1 MRNKTFISYLF
12 ISLAFLFN
20 ACEEQSFE
28 FGDINA
34 PSNLNLTVEIFGQDD
49 SNPFGD
55 GSGDITIT
63 MTADNAISYKFSIDG
78 SVIMSP
84 SGVLTTTLTKLGTE
98 KYIITGIA
106 IGVAGTTSSMSVES
120 QVSVTFSPPDEF
132 YGAWRIDP
140 SAGSMAVGP
149 TPSNLSWWSS
159 GDDTADERACF
170 YDDLYIFNQDGTFQ
184 NDLGDVTWLESWQGV
199 PDDQC
204 GSPVAPHDGSG
215 SLTYSITRNLIILNG
230 PGAFLGLPKVHN
242 AGEINSPNQAVSNI
256 SYNYI
261 LSEDSNILELN
272 IQYNGENT
280 WYFRLVKAD

>member
-28 FGDINA
+28 FGDINS

-149 TPSNLSWWSS
+149 TPSNLSLWSS
-159 GDDTADERACF
+159 GEDTADERACF
-170 YDDLYIFNQDGTFQ
+170 YDDLKWF
-184 NDLGDVTWLESWQGV
+184 GDVLGV
-199 PDDQC
+199 
-204 GSPVAPHDGSG
+204 
-215 SLTYSITRNLIILNG
+215 
-230 PGAFLGLPKVHN
+230 FLK
-242 AGEINSPNQAVSNI
+242 
-256 SYNYI
+256 
-261 LSEDSNILELN
+261 
-272 IQYNGENT
+272 
-280 WYFRLVKAD
+280 